1 MAFHRPISVNEASDV
16 AGVSVSAI
24 LKRIRLGQVVAVSLS
39 GKGWLLCRE
48 QFEGKKFSESDFRK
62 LCSRYVSVPEA
73 CGIVCKTD
81 ASVVRDLKSGKL
93 DGFRLNQ
100 KAWAVLRSSAE
111 KDIREYLS
119 GVRSG
124 LPGRRR
130 NLSADHHPTR
140 LKRQRILDRKK
151 NRTTIAT
158 K

>member
-16 AGVSVSAI
+16 AGVSVSAV

-48 QFEGKKFSESDFRK
+48 QFEGKRFSEDAFRK
-62 LCSRYVSVPEA
+62 MCSRYVSVPEA
-73 CGIVCKTD
+73 CGIVFKTD

-93 DGFRLNQ
+93 DGFRLNK
-100 KAWAVLRSSAE
+100 KAWAVLKSSAE

-119 GVRSG
+119 GVRNG
-124 LPGRRR
+124 TPGRRR

-140 LKRQRILDRKK
+140 LKRKRALDRKK
-151 NRTTIAT
+151 SRTTIA
-158 K
+158 KK

>member
-1 MAFHRPISVNEASDV
+1 MAFHRPISVNEAAEV
-16 AGVSVSAI
+16 AGISVSAT
-24 LKRIRLGQVVAVSLS
+24 LKRIRTGQAVAVSLS

-48 QFEGKKFSESDFRK
+48 QFEGKKFSESAFRK
-62 LCSRYVSVPEA
+62 LCSKYVSVPEA

-93 DGFRLNQ
+93 EGFRLNQ

-119 GVRSG
+119 GVRRG
-124 LPGRRR
+124 LPGRHR
-130 NLSADHHPTR
+130 NLYAEHHPTR
-140 LKRQRILDRKK
+140 LKRQRSLDRKK
-151 NRTTIAT
+151 KRTTIAT